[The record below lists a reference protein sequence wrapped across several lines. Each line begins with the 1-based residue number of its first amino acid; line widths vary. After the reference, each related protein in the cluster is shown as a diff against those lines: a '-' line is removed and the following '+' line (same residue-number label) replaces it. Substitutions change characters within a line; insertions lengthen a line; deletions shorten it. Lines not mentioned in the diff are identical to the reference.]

1 MRPRSAGRLKS
12 SESSECS
19 IHDEGLPELLPK
31 VRKTRVEFSK
41 RRGGGASLRA
51 HFSPLGFGRGF
62 EESLKGKSHCRRE
75 VTASKFEVSSLVRK
89 LHYPIVVRISY
100 PSELI

>member
-31 VRKTRVEFSK
+31 IRKSTPDFNK
-41 RRGGGASLRA
+41 ALDNGASPRHYQTFA
-51 HFSPLGFGRGF
+51 IACAAR
-62 EESLKGKSHCRRE
+62 LKSGTFRFYHPQS
-75 VTASKFEVSSLVRK
+75 VFL
-89 LHYPIVVRISY
+89 
-100 PSELI
+100 

>member
-31 VRKTRVEFSK
+31 IRNSTLEFSK
-41 RRGGGASLRA
+41 ALAGGAS
-51 HFSPLGFGRGF
+51 
-62 EESLKGKSHCRRE
+62 
-75 VTASKFEVSSLVRK
+75 
-89 LHYPIVVRISY
+89 
-100 PSELI
+100 